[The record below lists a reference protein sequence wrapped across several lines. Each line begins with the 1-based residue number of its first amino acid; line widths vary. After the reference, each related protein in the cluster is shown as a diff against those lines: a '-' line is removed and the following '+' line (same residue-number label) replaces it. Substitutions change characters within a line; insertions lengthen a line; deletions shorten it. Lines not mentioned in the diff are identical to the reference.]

1 MKFQRREKSKNPID
15 IYGVRTVDTG
25 AMFKQYDM
33 NTSILELELVVD
45 GEPVHLTNEDIYLT
59 VKSSTEINTDE
70 LKVRARKIND
80 NLLEIYLSEDILK
93 NAGDMIA
100 EILIVDVEGEQRL
113 TSESFT
119 FKIEPSLTPNM
130 KNLNFEKA
138 FEKGDDE

>member
-15 IYGVRTVDTG
+15 IYGVGTVDTG
-25 AMFKQYDM
+25 AMFKQYD
-33 NTSILELELVVD
+33 
-45 GEPVHLTNEDIYLT
+45 
-59 VKSSTEINTDE
+59 
-70 LKVRARKIND
+70 ND

>member
-1 MKFQRREKSKNPID
+1 
-15 IYGVRTVDTG
+15 
-25 AMFKQYDM
+25 
-33 NTSILELELVVD
+33 
-45 GEPVHLTNEDIYLT
+45 
-59 VKSSTEINTDE
+59 
-70 LKVRARKIND
+70 
-80 NLLEIYLSEDILK
+80 
-93 NAGDMIA
+93 MIA